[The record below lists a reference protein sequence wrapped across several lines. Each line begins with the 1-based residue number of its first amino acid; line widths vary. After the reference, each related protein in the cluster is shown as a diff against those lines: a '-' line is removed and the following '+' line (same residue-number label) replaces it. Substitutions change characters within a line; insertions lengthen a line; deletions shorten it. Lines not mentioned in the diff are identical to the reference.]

1 MFKFKLNFLKQTES
15 RKIYQIINCFY

>member
-1 MFKFKLNFLKQTES
+1 LKQTES